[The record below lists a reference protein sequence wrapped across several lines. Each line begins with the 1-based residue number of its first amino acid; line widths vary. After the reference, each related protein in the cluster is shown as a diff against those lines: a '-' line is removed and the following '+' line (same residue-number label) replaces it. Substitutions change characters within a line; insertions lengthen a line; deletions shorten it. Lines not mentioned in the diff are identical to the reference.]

1 MGRRDC
7 LTLRN
12 RAQTRLELFCWTHAP
27 LGRQRQ
33 PAAWAKL
40 CFGSQAGAQRA
51 ATEASSVEKN
61 VSSLCGFFFSFFLGD
76 FHVCVPRGGG
86 ILSAERPSRGQKG
99 VKEMR
104 RLEFGTKLDTAPL
117 NGLY

>member
-1 MGRRDC
+1 MS
-7 LTLRN
+7 L
-12 RAQTRLELFCWTHAP
+12 AF
-27 LGRQRQ
+27 
-33 PAAWAKL
+33 
-40 CFGSQAGAQRA
+40 AGF
-51 ATEASSVEKN
+51 SFS
-61 VSSLCGFFFSFFLGD
+61 FSFFLGD

-104 RLEFGTKLDTAPL
+104 RLEFGTKLDTVPL